1 MSICRGA
8 AVCGNQSRPGGKSC
22 CSAIPE
28 PKIGIKFI
36 TSCSLG
42 LITNANRGFRL
53 TCARTRLLQ
62 CGDQKT
68 SCSDFVLINVKW
80 GLKKDTHT
88 WHAGWNPFS
97 LSPFLL
103 LFGLSAA
110 IKPVKASNRGDFW
123 MVVNSATSNWIMS
136 EYERE
141 AEKRVQMATFISFSF
156 CAGISL
162 SRSLRVGIFNLS
174 YPNSSSQEFH
184 YYVCVYA

>member
-1 MSICRGA
+1 MLRLSA
-8 AVCGNQSRPGGKSC
+8 AIKVVPVAKAAARFYTWAKNWN
-22 CSAIPE
+22 
-28 PKIGIKFI
+28 KIYHA
-36 TSCSLG
+36 SCSLG

-156 CAGISL
+156 CPGISL
-162 SRSLRVGIFNLS
+162 AL
-174 YPNSSSQEFH
+174 
-184 YYVCVYA
+184 CA